1 MTNTVINGKSDCSRK
16 RLSTAGRTIDGGS
29 SGLLLMT
36 NCGIVLGV
44 QGNGP
49 TKLRAL
55 RDYYYPFMKARAR
68 ECFGHVGLFVC
79 LFSFLDSCFYFF

>member
-1 MTNTVINGKSDCSRK
+1 
-16 RLSTAGRTIDGGS
+16 
-29 SGLLLMT
+29 MT

-79 LFSFLDSCFYFF
+79 LFSFLDSCFYFLREGHPSEFCERQVSCPRSYLW